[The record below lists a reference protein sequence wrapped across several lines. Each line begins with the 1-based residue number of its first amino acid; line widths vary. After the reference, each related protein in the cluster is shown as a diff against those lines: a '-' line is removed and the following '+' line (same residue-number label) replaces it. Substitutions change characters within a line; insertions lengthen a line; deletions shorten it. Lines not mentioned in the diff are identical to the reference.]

1 MKHAKII
8 IFLMLFSLSMLSF
21 PGEYSVVVNKANPV
35 EEISAKDLQM
45 IFLGEKTTWED
56 GNQIKLAVVNSGDLY
71 GEFARNVVKMT
82 AVQFS
87 MYWKQKIF
95 TGSGVGTEI
104 KFFNAG
110 DKLKEYVAATP
121 EAIGYIHPD
130 LLDGSIKQVKVI

>member
-1 MKHAKII
+1 
-8 IFLMLFSLSMLSF
+8 MLLSLSMLSF
-21 PGEYSVVVNKANPV
+21 PGEYAVVINKANPV

-71 GEFARNVVKMT
+71 EEFARNIVKMS

-95 TGSGVGTEI
+95 TGSGVGTDI
-104 KFFNAG
+104 KFFKDG
-110 DKLKEYVAATP
+110 KKLREYVTTTP